1 MTTPNSFKSEETT
14 SLDHH
19 QEFRPWVV
27 ILSHKHTFVE
37 VLPTHN
43 AFPSM
48 HLGNFG
54 EILSTKAT
62 GGSERN
68 LSSSHNLAIVAHGR

>member
-1 MTTPNSFKSEETT
+1 M
-14 SLDHH
+14 
-19 QEFRPWVV
+19 
-27 ILSHKHTFVE
+27 SHKHTFVE

-68 LSSSHNLAIVAHGR
+68 LSSSHSLAIVAHGPLIVWPVDCVTMHMIGLGDANTRVL

>member
-1 MTTPNSFKSEETT
+1 M
-14 SLDHH
+14 
-19 QEFRPWVV
+19 
-27 ILSHKHTFVE
+27 SHKHTFVE

-54 EILSTKAT
+54 EILSTKAIGLGDANT
-62 GGSERN
+62 RV
-68 LSSSHNLAIVAHGR
+68 L